1 MLGLQGDLLGISFQ
15 FRTSSRTIFAALSL
29 DDIWRCFGVAQ
40 SAVAQ
45 PSRPQRPRRQCAWE
59 SSDLV
64 QVSNYGSLVEWPQGH
79 DACIRK
85 KAHVD
90 SGTFTIL
97 ASDDWLSGN
106 WQARAPLI
114 ALRS

>member
-1 MLGLQGDLLGISFQ
+1 MPS
-15 FRTSSRTIFAALSL
+15 
-29 DDIWRCFGVAQ
+29 
-40 SAVAQ
+40 Q
-45 PSRPQRPRRQCAWE
+45 PPPPTKSVCHNCTRF
-59 SSDLV
+59 SSDIV
-64 QVSNYGSLVEWPQGH
+64 QVSNYSSLVEWPQGR
-79 DACIRK
+79 DACMRK